1 MLILCLSNIST
12 VPPTRSV
19 ALWPS
24 IDNRYSIES
33 KSLTIIIIECVCR
46 ISRCSHCPRPAG
58 RPRGRLVSLYYSY
71 IYVAAFKK
79 INEQWGTRTNTN
91 SKKKKNFI
99 NNNNPSTETPST
111 YRQTVHKR
119 PRIFDTSKYII
130 FHYSTL
136 YTKIKLLLSN
146 NYQYLHLVPTTPD
159 GSRQH
164 RSVAELHVHTYKTFP
179 IRI

>member
-1 MLILCLSNIST
+1 MNAF
-12 VPPTRSV
+12 VG
-19 ALWPS
+19 
-24 IDNRYSIES
+24 
-33 KSLTIIIIECVCR
+33 SLAAAI
-46 ISRCSHCPRPAG
+46 A
-58 RPRGRLVSLYYSY
+58 RGRRDGLGVDSCRFITHTFMLLHLR
-71 IYVAAFKK
+71 KLTN
-79 INEQWGTRTNTN
+79 NEALEQIQIL
-91 SKKKKNFI
+91 KKKKIFI